1 MINPINLLFLQWQNY
16 FDIIFVTVVIYSV
29 YIWLRGTRA
38 FHILIGLGGLGMLY
52 FLTSWSGLFLTS
64 WLLQYLLGVTLLL
77 IIVIFQPE
85 IRQLL
90 EKVSPL
96 AILKLKGGTIPRTV
110 LSEVAGASFRL
121 ADERIGALFVFP
133 RATLVSD
140 VIQDGVQLDSLASQE
155 LLISIFQ
162 KNSPIHDGAV
172 VIEKDRVVKAGCY
185 LPLSTREGLPPK
197 YGTRHRAALGVAEHG
212 DTLCVVV
219 SEERGVVSLAQ
230 KGEIETMT
238 GQELLRYRLEQ
249 ALSTDPVASVRS
261 SVLETIQR
269 RFNYQEFIRKNFL
282 AKCLSTAL
290 ACLLWFLLVGQ
301 QWSETFTS
309 AILEYQNK
317 PGGMDFT
324 SEVASE
330 IQVRVRGPHGSIS
343 SLDPDQI
350 RVVLDLTDVQVGENN
365 FTITDENLSLPFGL
379 EATAITPRT
388 LTIQLDRIVSRQYTV
403 TPELVGSLS
412 PEFRLAYI
420 DVTPERIELS
430 GPEQEMNQIE
440 RVTTPPIDQS
450 TLTESAVIPCK
461 VKIFPPFPYAFRSSI
476 PEVMV
481 SLSLIQEPVE
491 TEEEIPVSSS
501 NSEARVLVHTGAAT
515 NDSLVSVSREIP

>member
-1 MINPINLLFLQWQNY
+1 
-16 FDIIFVTVVIYSV
+16 
-29 YIWLRGTRA
+29 
-38 FHILIGLGGLGMLY
+38 
-52 FLTSWSGLFLTS
+52 
-64 WLLQYLLGVTLLL
+64 
-77 IIVIFQPE
+77 
-85 IRQLL
+85 
-90 EKVSPL
+90 
-96 AILKLKGGTIPRTV
+96 
-110 LSEVAGASFRL
+110 
-121 ADERIGALFVFP
+121 
-133 RATLVSD
+133 
-140 VIQDGVQLDSLASQE
+140 
-155 LLISIFQ
+155 
-162 KNSPIHDGAV
+162 
-172 VIEKDRVVKAGCY
+172 
-185 LPLSTREGLPPK
+185 
-197 YGTRHRAALGVAEHG
+197 
-212 DTLCVVV
+212 CVVV

-261 SVLETIQR
+261 SVLESIQR

-317 PGGMDFT
+317 PEGMDFT

-350 RVVLDLTDVQVGENN
+350 RVVLDLSDVKVGENN
-365 FTITDENLSLPFGL
+365 FTITDKNLSLPFGL

-412 PEFRLAYI
+412 PEFRLAYV
-420 DVTPERIELS
+420 DVTPKRIELS

-450 TLTESAVIPCK
+450 TLTESAVIPCE

-491 TEEEIPVSSS
+491 TEQEFPVSSS
-501 NSEARVLVHTGAAT
+501 NSEARVLVDTGVAT
-515 NDSLVSVSREIP
+515 NDSLVSVSRESP